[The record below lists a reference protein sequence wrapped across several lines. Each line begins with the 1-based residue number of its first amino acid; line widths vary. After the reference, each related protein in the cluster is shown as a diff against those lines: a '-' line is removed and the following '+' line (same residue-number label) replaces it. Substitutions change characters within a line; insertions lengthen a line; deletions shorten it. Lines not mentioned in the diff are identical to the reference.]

1 MTPRLSWQTV
11 GTLRPGDLLG
21 CVEAPPVTM
30 TQLAFY
36 CGAVGVT
43 DPIHYDREFAR
54 RAGFADAVVNGSLR
68 VAWLAQAVKN
78 LLAEHDQLSSL
89 QCTHRGMMTV
99 GQAAR
104 IEIRFKEQRQH
115 DDHVLLRC
123 TVENHVGSA
132 LVDIAEAEIRL
143 SSSAATQAGRAAT
156 SQPESEP

>member
-68 VAWLAQAVKN
+68 VAWLAQAVTN

-156 SQPESEP
+156 SQPES